1 MPMLQVEF
9 LSVSYGERAVLH
21 EVSFSVAPGEVLGLI
36 GPNGAGKT
44 TLIRALSGVLPAR
57 AGQVLVEGRSLRG
70 MGASDLARHLAVVPQ
85 ARSLPPAFTA
95 WETVLLGRTP
105 YLNWLGQV
113 SPRDEEITREAMRR
127 TDTLALAERRVG
139 ELSGG
144 EQQRV
149 LLARALAQSTPILL
163 LDEPTSNL
171 DLQYQLSLL
180 EQVRRL
186 AKQDELSVVMVLHD
200 LNLVARYC
208 DQVALLVD
216 GRIVRHGTV
225 DAVLTAGVLSQAVPR
240 LLDVSERKAGPTADN
255 LSMVAMCWHDENA
268 VGAATVESIS
278 TRTMELDG
286 FESRLDLSGT
296 APGATAE
303 LDEDEIERAIREINA
318 AIQKFDSRS

>member
-1 MPMLQVEF
+1 MPMLQVDS

-21 EVSFSVAPGEVLGLI
+21 EVSFSVAQGEVLGLI
-36 GPNGAGKT
+36 GPNGAGKS
-44 TLIRALSGVLPAR
+44 TLIRALSGVLPTR
-57 AGQVLVEGRSLRG
+57 AGHVLVEGRSLHG
-70 MGASDLARHLAVVPQ
+70 MGAADLARHLAVVPQ

-113 SPRDEEITREAMRR
+113 SSRDEEIARDAMRR

-186 AKQDELSVVMVLHD
+186 AKQDALSVVLVLHD

-208 DQVALLVD
+208 DQVALLVE
-216 GRIVRHGTV
+216 GRIARHGTV
-225 DAVLTAGVLSQAVPR
+225 DAVLTAGVLSQAYHVPLEVLR
-240 LLDVSERKAGPTADN
+240 NTP
-255 LSMVAMCWHDENA
+255 
-268 VGAATVESIS
+268 
-278 TRTMELDG
+278 
-286 FESRLDLSGT
+286 SGY
-296 APGATAE
+296 PVV
-303 LDEDEIERAIREINA
+303 LPAIL
-318 AIQKFDSRS
+318 Q